1 MAKVSKNARVDR
13 GKGGA
18 ESKNMVKI
26 IKAIKSTKSGSYTF
40 KEKMVHKDNLQS
52 ALKEL

>member
-13 GKGGA
+13 GKGGGEA
-18 ESKNMVKI
+18 KSMVKI
-26 IKAIKSTKSGSYTF
+26 IKAVKSSKSGAYTF

-52 ALKEL
+52 AIKDL

>member
-13 GKGGA
+13 GKGGDTK
-18 ESKNMVKI
+18 SMVKI
-26 IKAIKSTKSGSYTF
+26 IKAVKSPKSGSYTF